1 MKVRIWLD
9 AIAAAVAATRKPKP
23 RVADVEAEA
32 AKSREARRRVMDIVE
47 EVARERAEMAAEES
61 RRNDHA

>member
-9 AIAAAVAATRKPKP
+9 FIAAAVAATRKPKP
-23 RVADVEAEA
+23 RVVDVEAEA
-32 AKSREARRRVMDIVE
+32 AKYPEQRRRIMDIVE
-47 EVARERAEMAAEES
+47 EAARAHAEVVAEES